1 MRVFLL
7 TILSVMISTVFAA
20 DLNVD
25 YFNLKKGNRLIC
37 KITTNSYKVIDKL
50 NSSVKIINGITFFKI
65 KNENIY
71 INGSACH
78 RVKEENTAIIF

>member
-1 MRVFLL
+1 MRVFLF
-7 TILSVMISTVFAA
+7 ILSLSVSTVFAA

-25 YFNLKKGNRLIC
+25 YYNLKKGNKLIC

-50 NSSVKIINGITFFKI
+50 NSSVKVINGTTFFKI

-71 INGSACH
+71 IAGSACH
-78 RVKEENTAIIF
+78 PIKKENTAIIF